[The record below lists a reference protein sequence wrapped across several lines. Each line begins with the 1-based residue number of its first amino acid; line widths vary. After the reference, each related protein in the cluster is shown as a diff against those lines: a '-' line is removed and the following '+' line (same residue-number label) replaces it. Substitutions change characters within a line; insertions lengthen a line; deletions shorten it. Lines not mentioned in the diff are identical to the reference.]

1 MLVFPRLLLLRLST
15 IGKRDDQRPGA
26 KRQVRNELKRAF
38 ARVWR
43 VYGLAGSGV
52 AFIYRVYQLILLLLL
67 DPVGTIDLRGKW
79 LLASESQPL

>member
-15 IGKRDDQRPGA
+15 IGKWDDQRPGA
-26 KRQVRNELKRAF
+26 KRQVLNELKRAF

-52 AFIYRVYQLILLLLL
+52 AFIYRVYQLILLWLA
-67 DPVGTIDLRGKW
+67 PVGTKDLRGKW